1 MTKSSGLSVC
11 MIVKNE
17 EANISDALASFT
29 PFADELIVV
38 DTGST
43 DNTRDIAAGFTPLVY
58 DFEWIEDFSAARN
71 FAMSKATRGYHLWLD
86 ADDRIDAENQSLIQA
101 LKSDFDGKKA
111 FWFILKN
118 LQGDHTP
125 TSCRQLRCFPL
136 AEGIRFERR
145 VHEQAFES
153 VMAAGLQAELADIVI
168 QHLGYM
174 TDEARLAKAIRNMT
188 MMEKSRA
195 ENEEDGGLLFSLAL
209 TYSPLGRKEDAV
221 ECMAQALERFEK
233 ESYNHHLIPE
243 AYLFLGKLAYEMGDY
258 DQSVRKLAVVK
269 SLVADNPLHNY
280 QMGLLYQQMGRHRQA
295 VEALGNVLG
304 KKYIPNLY
312 PTQPLPNEA
321 ELLLHIAYSLYCLDD
336 QKAALELINSSKVGP
351 CRSWEW
357 IGTRA
362 FTFKNIGLAHIAL
375 ETALRYGEIEPVSWA
390 RLGAIYKLRGY
401 VDKARQCFD
410 RAGMPDRL
418 QTANKPEA
426 RVSLQ
431 TNCCG
436 DGSAPDVLGCP
447 PFSPVRS

>member
-58 DFEWIEDFSAARN
+58 DFEWIDDFSAARN
-71 FAMSKATRGYHLWLD
+71 FAISKATKGYHLWLD
-86 ADDRIDAENQSLIQA
+86 ADDRIDETNQSLIQA

-118 LQGDHTP
+118 IQGAYAS

-136 AEGIRFERR
+136 AEGIRFQRR

-153 VMAAGLQAELADIVI
+153 VIAAGLEPVLADIVI
-168 QHLGYM
+168 EHLGYM
-174 TDEARLAKAIRNMT
+174 TDEARLAKALRNMT
-188 MMEKSRA
+188 MMEKERA
-195 ENEEDGGLLFSLAL
+195 ENREDAGLLFSLAL
-209 TYSPLGRKEDAV
+209 TYSPLGRREDAF
-221 ECMAQALERFEK
+221 ECMREALERFEK
-233 ESYNHHLIPE
+233 ESFNHHLIPE
-243 AYLFLGKLAYEMGDY
+243 GYLFLAKLAYEMGDY

-269 SLVADNPLHNY
+269 SLVVANPLHNY
-280 QMGLLYQQMGRHRQA
+280 QMGLLYQQMGRHREA
-295 VEALGNVLG
+295 VDSLRNVLG

-312 PTQPLPNEA
+312 PTHPLPNQE
-321 ELLLHIAYSLYCLDD
+321 ELLLYIAYSLYFVND
-336 QKAALELINSSKVGP
+336 QKGALELINSSKAGP

-401 VDKARQCFD
+401 VDKAKRCFE

-418 QTANKPEA
+418 QAANKPTA
-426 RVSLQ
+426 GLNLQ
-431 TNCCG
+431 SG
-436 DGSAPDVLGCP
+436 GPDNGAKPGCP
-447 PFSPVRS
+447 A